1 MEFASSQDHPQL
13 PGGRQDLGR
22 EASGMWAADSG
33 AVLVARPLGVETPRQ
48 RWPGLSGGA
57 VHTGTAKGPPEC
69 EVRGP
74 VSLGSPAQVT
84 FRKSVD

>member
-1 MEFASSQDHPQL
+1 M
-13 PGGRQDLGR
+13 GR

-57 VHTGTAKGPPEC
+57 VHTGTAKGPPR
-69 EVRGP
+69 VRGERP
-74 VSLGSPAQVT
+74 CVSGVPGPGH
-84 FRKSVD
+84 F